1 MNGWAHNK
9 GTLGPEETRAGGCM
23 EGPGSSEA
31 WVCRDRVGGGLVQA
45 PRAGSACPSPGK
57 GHLAVL
63 LHDVVVVILG

>member
-1 MNGWAHNK
+1 
-9 GTLGPEETRAGGCM
+9 M

-31 WVCRDRVGGGLVQA
+31 WVCRDQGGAGLGGVQA

-57 GHLAVL
+57 GHLAML

>member
-1 MNGWAHNK
+1 MDGH
-9 GTLGPEETRAGGCM
+9 TTRAPWAQKRQGLVGVWKALEALKPGCV
-23 EGPGSSEA
+23 GTG
-31 WVCRDRVGGGLVQA
+31 WGGGLVQA